1 MRATAILLAAFC
13 AFGVSAVR
21 ADATISSVQQ
31 TLKDQGFY
39 YGEITG
45 ARNAETTAA
54 IRRYQIRN
62 GLQITGEL
70 NAETQKSLGL
80 KSAPPSVQATPA
92 ATPARPPSRPPP
104 ESSDLRDD
112 RSPEIQEPPVGG
124 PKDEFGTPDSSLRP
138 EHPSALRSQNPRELF
153 QGTPYEMA
161 PPELQTRVV
170 LGAQTLLARRGYY
183 RSGIDG
189 VYGPGTEFAVRAYQA
204 RFGIEPTGRLDIE
217 TLAALGLL
225 PGQEAPGVTAP
236 RRSIQRPRFSDP
248 RGERIY
254 IPR

>member
-21 ADATISSVQQ
+21 ADSTISSVQQ
-31 TLKDQGFY
+31 TLKEQGFY

-45 ARNAETTAA
+45 AKDAETTAA

-80 KSAPPSVQATPA
+80 KSAPPSARATPA

-112 RSPEIQEPPVGG
+112 RSPEIQEPSIAG
-124 PKDEFGTPDSSLRP
+124 PEDEFGTPDSSLRP
-138 EHPSALRSQNPRELF
+138 EHPSVFQPQNPRALF

-170 LGAQTLLARRGYY
+170 LSAQTLLARHGYY

-189 VYGPGTEFAVRAYQA
+189 VYGPGTEFAVRAYQS
-204 RFGIEPTGRLDIE
+204 RFGIEPTGRLDME

-225 PGQEAPGVTAP
+225 PRQEAPGVTAP
-236 RRSIQRPRFSDP
+236 RRSIQRPRFIDP